1 MIRNKYVLLAFRLI
15 VGAFFVWA
23 GALKVI
29 HPLAFA
35 QDILDYHV
43 FPASLAFFLGLTLPW
58 VELIFGFL
66 LMLGLFRRASAFIIS
81 ALLFSFIVLVIFT
94 LARGL
99 DLVCG
104 CLGPLSG
111 KVGWQL
117 LGQDIILLLF
127 SVIAFFSRSAELSL
141 DGIVRRSGKGR

>member
-35 QDILDYHV
+35 QDILEYHV
-43 FPASLAFFLGLTLPW
+43 FPASLAFFLGLALPW
-58 VELIFGFL
+58 VELICGL
-66 LMLGLFRRASAFIIS
+66 LLILGLYRRASALIILG
-81 ALLFSFIVLVIFT
+81 LLFSFIVLIVFT
-94 LARGL
+94 MARGI

-111 KVGWQL
+111 KVGWTL
-117 LGQDIILLLF
+117 LGQDIILLFF
-127 SVIAFFSRSAELSL
+127 SLIVLFSRSAELSL
-141 DGIVRRSGKGR
+141 DGKLGRSGEGR